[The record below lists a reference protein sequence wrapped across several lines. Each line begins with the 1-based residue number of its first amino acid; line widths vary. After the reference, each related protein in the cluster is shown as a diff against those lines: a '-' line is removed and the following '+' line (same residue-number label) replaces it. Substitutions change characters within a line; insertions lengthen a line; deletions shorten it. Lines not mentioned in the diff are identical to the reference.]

1 MPSSE
6 GMPDEPDALTRL
18 DALIAQGAKQEA
30 LTLIDQVTREDRSS
44 RMACE
49 CAMLLMDMGEAGRA
63 VDLLLPFQAD
73 AGVGARLMTLLGR
86 AQLASGA
93 KQDALNTLREATYI
107 DGRSIEALVALGEAQ
122 IACDALPEAIV
133 TLERA
138 LRIDRDAAG
147 AHFKLG
153 EAWALLDETAKATR
167 AYQAAM
173 ASDPSDRR
181 GAAIRLAEMNAI
193 AAPKRAS
200 SAYVRHL
207 FDGYAPRYDTHMTGA
222 LSYRGPQIL
231 ASLAEPVWGEP
242 RPKFDAMDLGCG
254 TGLSGAVFRPWCYRL
269 CGVDLSPRMVAA
281 AEASGHYDHVEV
293 GDLLT
298 ALATRNLDLD
308 LAIACDTIIYLGDL
322 APLFQAL
329 QGALK
334 SGGWF
339 LFSAEKMDATLTDDY
354 EIGPTRRFRH
364 SQRYLENMAQ
374 DFGFSVNAFEETS
387 LRTEK
392 RVAVPAFVA
401 LFRKR

>member
-30 LTLIDQVTREDRSS
+30 LTFIDQLTQDDRSA

-49 CAMLLMDMGEAGRA
+49 CAMLLMDMGEAARA
-63 VDLLLPFQAD
+63 VRLLAPFQSD
-73 AGVGARLMTLLGR
+73 ERSGARLMTLLGR

-93 KQDALNTLREATYI
+93 NQDALSTLREATYI
-107 DGRSIEALVALGEAQ
+107 DGQSIEALIALGEAQ
-122 IACDALPEAIV
+122 IASDALPDAIA

-138 LRIDRDAAG
+138 LRIDRDATG

-153 EAWALLDETAKATR
+153 EAWVLLDETAKATR
-167 AYQAAM
+167 AYQAAIE
-173 ASDPSDRR
+173 SDPSDRR

-231 ASLAEPVWGEP
+231 ARLAEPVWGEP
-242 RPKFDAMDLGCG
+242 TPKYAAMDLGCG
-254 TGLSGAVFRPWCYRL
+254 TGLSGAVFRPWCHSL
-269 CGVDLSPRMVAA
+269 TGIDLSPRMVAA

-293 GDLLT
+293 GDLLS
-298 ALATRNLDLD
+298 ALASRTTDLD

-339 LFSAEKMDATLTDDY
+339 LFSAEKMEASQSGDY
-354 EIGPTRRFRH
+354 EVGPTRRFRH
-364 SQRYLENMAQ
+364 SRAYLESTAQ
-374 DFGFSVNAFEETS
+374 AFGFSVTAFEETS

>member
-1 MPSSE
+1 
-6 GMPDEPDALTRL
+6 MPDEPDALARL

-30 LTLIDQVTREDRSS
+30 LRLIDQLTQDDRSA

-49 CAMLLMDMGEAGRA
+49 CAMALIDMGEAARA
-63 VDLLLPFQAD
+63 VRLLSPFQSD
-73 AGVGARLMTLLGR
+73 ERSGARLITLLGR

-93 KQDALNTLREATYI
+93 TQDALGTLREATYI

-122 IACDALPEAIV
+122 IACDALPDAIA

-138 LRIDRDAAG
+138 LRLDRDAAG
-147 AHFKLG
+147 AHFRLG
-153 EAWALLDETAKATR
+153 EVWALLDETAKATR
-167 AYQAAM
+167 AYQAAI
-173 ASDPSDRR
+173 AADPGDRR

-193 AAPKRAS
+193 AAPERAS

-207 FDGYAPRYDTHMTGA
+207 FDGYAARYDTHMIGA

-231 ASLAEPVWGEP
+231 VTLAEPVWGEAT
-242 RPKFDAMDLGCG
+242 PKYDALDLGCG
-254 TGLSGAVFRPWCYRL
+254 TGLSGAVFRPWCHRL
-269 CGVDLSPRMVAA
+269 TGVDLSPRMVAA

-298 ALATRNLDLD
+298 ALASRTNDLD

-322 APLFQAL
+322 IPLFQAL

-339 LFSAEKMDATLTDDY
+339 LFSAEKMDATPSGKY
-354 EIGPTRRFRH
+354 EMGPTKRFRH
-364 SQRYLENMAQ
+364 SRAYLESLAQ
-374 DFGFSVNAFEETS
+374 DFGFSVTTLEATS

-392 RVAVPAFVA
+392 RLAVPAFA
-401 LFRKR
+401 GLFRKL